1 MCWEWLLLGGL
12 ACALTGWL
20 CRRYGPDV
28 PRLHMAARVLMI
40 GGLSVVAAVTA
51 LYVAFF
57 ALLAYYPAAMVFR
70 VFGDGWPL
78 TVAVYGQAT
87 LMLIAVV
94 FALRRHLLGL
104 LPILVFA
111 VTTLGFSAWL
121 FLHPL
126 EWLPHPS

>member
-1 MCWEWLLLGGL
+1 MRWEWVLMGGS

-28 PRLHMAARVLMI
+28 PRLHMMARFLMV

-57 ALLAYYPAAMVFR
+57 ALLLYYPAAMVFR
-70 VFGDGWPL
+70 VVGDGWPL
-78 TVAVYGQAT
+78 TVAVYVQAT
-87 LMLIAVV
+87 SMLIAVV
-94 FALRRHLLGL
+94 FALRRHLLSR

-111 VTTLGFSAWL
+111 ATTLGFSAWL